1 MAMSGVDRDAGV
13 VSELALSARTL
24 ADFEKRFFE
33 YLKPIVG
40 FDAVCSVWSG
50 SDGGV
55 RTVTAPEYGE
65 ARMREDFPGY
75 MGELSPEEL
84 SGFAAPLPAVD
95 LDVVSRPRRERL
107 AVYRDLL
114 TPLGVSVFVT
124 NVWHCRFG
132 VFGFHFSRMGAV
144 RRFRGAELR
153 RLEHVLPSM
162 KLAEALLASDALS
175 VQASSD
181 RLEQWGPQ
189 WGLTKREQDAA
200 RLVARG
206 FRNAEIASILRIS
219 PNTVRNHIVSAFRKA
234 DVSTRAEL
242 VFAMTS
248 SDPGVDGRSRRGSRG
263 EPWSVRL
270 EGSTRRRSSSS

>member
-1 MAMSGVDRDAGV
+1 MSGVDRDAGV
-13 VSELALSARTL
+13 VSEIALSAGTL
-24 ADFEKRFFE
+24 ADFERRFFE
-33 YLKPIVG
+33 YLRPIVG

-75 MGELSPEEL
+75 MGELSPGEL
-84 SGFAAPLPAVD
+84 AGFAAPQPAVD
-95 LDVVSRPRRERL
+95 LDVVSRSRRERL
-107 AVYRDLL
+107 SVYRELL
-114 TPLGVSVFVT
+114 TPLRVSVFVT

-132 VFGFHFSRMGAV
+132 VFGFHFARMGTA
-144 RRFRGAELR
+144 RRFRGSELR
-153 RLEHVLPSM
+153 RVEQVLPSM
-162 KLAEALLASDALS
+162 KLAQALLASDALS
-175 VQASSD
+175 AESASS
-181 RLEQWGPQ
+181 RLERCSPD
-189 WGLTKREQDAA
+189 WGLTKREQDTA

-219 PNTVRNHIVSAFRKA
+219 PNTVRNHIVSTFRKA

-248 SDPGVDGRSRRGSRG
+248 SELGDETRSRDRG
-263 EPWSVRL
+263 EPWSARL
-270 EGSTRRRSSSS
+270 PEAGRRRPTSS